1 MIPEMELERNWYR
14 EDDISTKIYSS
25 QNYESDFNSANNNVV
40 YTQSP
45 VTSSY
50 IRVGKMVFVTIA
62 VDFSKVTSF
71 GTGQYYVTLPF
82 QATRHSG
89 LAPGMLHENSTTRHS
104 LQGVVEKESYK
115 MLLYW
120 LDNQSEL
127 RAFNH
132 TQPHNAINTD
142 DSFHFEGWYE
152 AEVQL

>member
-50 IRVGKMVFVTIA
+50 IRVGKMVFVTIS
-62 VDFSKVTSF
+62 VDFSKVTSV
-71 GTGQYYVTLPF
+71 GTGQYYITLPF
-82 QATRHSG
+82 QATRHSAF
-89 LAPGMLHENSTTRHS
+89 APGMLHEGTIKRRS

-115 MLLYW
+115 VVLYY

-127 RAFNH
+127 ASFDSSH
-132 TQPHNAINTD
+132 PHNISSD
-142 DSFHFEGWYE
+142 DLFHFEGWYE